1 MRFVKQK
8 KPKLLDW
15 GCETVSNSLV
25 TRVWQNLFCPVGN
38 WFVMHFINL
47 NVRQLLRVR
56 VLADIGQ

>member
-1 MRFVKQK
+1 MRFVKK
-8 KPKLLDW
+8 KEPKLLVW
-15 GCETVSNSLV
+15 SCESVSNSLV

-38 WFVMHFINL
+38 WFVVHFIDL